1 MADRNVNGAGAAATG
16 RAGNRTGGRAAAGS
30 GAAPGAVP
38 GADRP
43 QDIRNVAL
51 VGPSGAGKTS
61 LVEALLAA
69 AGEIG
74 RAGSVEEGT
83 TVSDHDEVEIRQ
95 GRSVDLT
102 VNPVMVGG
110 VKVNLLDTPGYAD
123 FIGAMRAGLR
133 GADAALFVVSA
144 LEGVDGR
151 TRVLW
156 EECAAVGMPRAVAVT
171 RIDHPRADY
180 DEVVAQ
186 CQEAFGPG
194 VHPAYVPAVE
204 GTGDDR
210 RVVGVWGLV
219 SERYYDYSECS
230 DRSEGSD
237 RSRRSERSGH
247 AGGGGPGP
255 APSARPAPDW
265 LREAAGPL
273 RETLVEE
280 VITESED
287 EALMER
293 YMEGGELDPDLLVDD
308 LKKAVAAGGFH
319 PVLAISTA
327 NGVGVREL
335 LRELPLSCPD
345 PTRRPFPEVS
355 TPEGKPVAGLSCDP
369 EGPLVAE
376 VLSTA
381 GDPYVGRV
389 SLVRVFSGTLRPD
402 TRVHLHGH
410 GVPCGLTGR
419 SELDRTGNDERTGS
433 LSVPLGRE
441 NRPVGQAV
449 AGDLCLVAKLP
460 DARTGDTLSDPERP
474 LRVSPWRFPQPLLP
488 VALTAASSGDEDK
501 LSQAVARLVAEDPSL
516 RVEVNAETHQMVL
529 WSLGEAHLDAAL
541 DRLEHRHGVRVET
554 GEVRVPLRE
563 TFAVPA
569 QGTGRNVKQSG
580 GHGEF
585 GVCRIRV
592 EPLEPGAGLEFV
604 DEIVGGVVPRQFVP
618 SVEKGVRAQMADGV
632 GTGAGGRDG
641 AGSGTAPGAG
651 AATGTGAGTGS
662 RYPLVDIRVTLYDG
676 KAHSVD
682 SSDMAFQKAGRLA
695 LRDAAAAARL
705 ALLEP
710 VDEVSVEVDDA
721 YLGAVLSDLS
731 ARRGRVVGTEPAGG
745 GRAVVRAEV
754 PELEIVRYAVEL
766 RSISHG
772 TGVFSREYVR
782 HEPLPP
788 QAAARLAGRGRAG

>member
-1 MADRNVNGAGAAATG
+1 MADRNVNGTGASA
-16 RAGNRTGGRAAAGS
+16 
-30 GAAPGAVP
+30 GAVP
-38 GADRP
+38 RADGPR
-43 QDIRNVAL
+43 DIRNIAL

-61 LVEALLAA
+61 LFEALLAA
-69 AGEIG
+69 AGEIS
-74 RAGSVEEGT
+74 RPGSVEEGT

-102 VNPVMVGG
+102 VNPVMVGD

-156 EECAAVGMPRAVAVT
+156 EECADVGMPRAVAVT

-186 CQEAFGPG
+186 CREAFGPG
-194 VHPAYVPAVE
+194 VHPAYVPAAE
-204 GTGDDR
+204 GTGDER

-219 SERYYDYSECS
+219 SERYYDYSEGA
-230 DRSEGSD
+230 DGSEGAK
-237 RSRRSERSGH
+237 RSGRS
-247 AGGGGPGP
+247 GGDGPGS
-255 APSARPAPDW
+255 APTARPVPDW

-287 EALMER
+287 EVLMER
-293 YMEGGELDPDLLVDD
+293 YMEGGELDPDLLIDD
-308 LKKAVAAGGFH
+308 LQKAVATGGFH
-319 PVLAISTA
+319 PVLAISTTT
-327 NGVGVREL
+327 GVGVREL

-345 PTRRPFPEVS
+345 PTRRPFPEAF
-355 TPEGKPVAGLSCDP
+355 TPEGEPVAGLSCDP
-369 EGPLVAE
+369 DGPLVAQ

-389 SLVRVFSGTLRPD
+389 SLVRVLSGTLRPD

-410 GVPCGLTGR
+410 GVPCGLTGQD
-419 SELDRTGNDERTGS
+419 ELDRTGNDERTGP
-433 LSVPLGRE
+433 LSVPLGRG

-460 DARTGDTLSDPERP
+460 DARTGDTLSEPERP
-474 LRVSPWRFPQPLLP
+474 VRVAPWRFPRPLLP
-488 VALTAASSGDEDK
+488 VAVSAASSGDEDK
-501 LSQAVARLVAEDPSL
+501 LSHAVARLVAEDPSL

-541 DRLEHRHGVRVET
+541 DRLEHRHGVRVRT

-592 EPLEPGAGLEFV
+592 EPLESGAGLEFV
-604 DEIVGGVVPRQFVP
+604 DEIVGGVVPRQFVL

-632 GTGAGGRDG
+632 GTAAGARDG
-641 AGSGTAPGAG
+641 AGPGDG
-651 AATGTGAGTGS
+651 ADTGS
-662 RYPLVDIRVTLYDG
+662 GHPLVDIRVTLYDG

-682 SSDMAFQKAGRLA
+682 SSDTAFQKAGRLA
-695 LRDAAAAARL
+695 LREAAAAARL
-705 ALLEP
+705 TVLEP

-731 ARRGRVVGTEPAGG
+731 ARRGRVVGTESVRG

-754 PELEIVRYAVEL
+754 PELEIVRYAVDL

-772 TGVFSREYVR
+772 TGVFSREYAR
-782 HEPLPP
+782 HEPLPAR
-788 QAAARLAGRGRAG
+788 AAARLAGRGG

>member
-1 MADRNVNGAGAAATG
+1 MAD
-16 RAGNRTGGRAAAGS
+16 
-30 GAAPGAVP
+30 VP
-38 GADRP
+38 RADRP
-43 QDIRNVAL
+43 QNIRNIAL
-51 VGPSGAGKTS
+51 VGPSGSGKTS
-61 LVEALLAA
+61 LVEALLHA
-69 AGEIG
+69 AGEIS
-74 RAGSVEEGT
+74 RPGSVEEGT

-95 GRSVDLT
+95 KRSVHLS
-102 VNPVMVGG
+102 VNPVMVGD

-133 GADAALFVVSA
+133 GADAALFVISA
-144 LEGVDGR
+144 LDGVDGR

-156 EECAAVGMPRAVAVT
+156 EECAAVGMPRAVAIT
-171 RIDHPRADY
+171 KIDHPRADY

-186 CQEAFGPG
+186 CQEAFGGG

-219 SERYYDYSECS
+219 SERYYGEPAEPP
-230 DRSEGSD
+230 DR
-237 RSRRSERSGH
+237 
-247 AGGGGPGP
+247 
-255 APSARPAPDW
+255 
-265 LREAAGPL
+265 LRAAAGPL

-293 YMEGGELDPDLLVDD
+293 YMEGGKLDPDLLIAD
-308 LKKAVAAGGFH
+308 LQKAVAAGGFH
-319 PVLAISTA
+319 PVLAISATRD
-327 NGVGVREL
+327 VGVRQL

-345 PTRRPFPEVS
+345 PTRRPFPPVE
-355 TPEGKPVAGLSCDP
+355 TPGGEPVRGLSCDP
-369 EGPLVAE
+369 DGPLAAE
-376 VLSTA
+376 VLSTTV
-381 GDPYVGRV
+381 DPYVGRV

-402 TRVHLHGH
+402 TQVHLHGH
-410 GVPCGLTGR
+410 GVPCGLTG
-419 SELDRTGNDERTGS
+419 SDDLDRTGNDERAGA
-433 LSVPLGRE
+433 LSVPLGRQS
-441 NRPVGQAV
+441 RPVGQIV
-449 AGDLCLVAKLP
+449 AGDLCLVAKVP
-460 DARTGDTLSDPERP
+460 DARTGDTLSAPDRP
-474 LRVSPWRFPQPLLP
+474 LRVAPWRFPQPLLP
-488 VALTAASSGDEDK
+488 VSLTAVSSGDEDR

-516 RVEVNAETHQMVL
+516 RVEVNPETHQMVL

-541 DRLEHRHGVRVET
+541 DRLEHRHGVRVRT
-554 GEVRVPLRE
+554 GRVRVPLRE

-569 QGTGRNVKQSG
+569 QGMGRNVKQSG

-592 EPLEPGAGLEFV
+592 EPLESGSGLEFV

-632 GTGAGGRDG
+632 D
-641 AGSGTAPGAG
+641 SGH
-651 AATGTGAGTGS
+651 
-662 RYPLVDIRVTLYDG
+662 PLVDIRVTLYDG

-695 LRDAAAAARL
+695 LKDAAASARL
-705 ALLEP
+705 STLEP
-710 VDEVSVEVDDA
+710 VDEVTVEVDDA

-731 ARRGRVVGTEPAGG
+731 ARRGRVVGTETANG

-754 PELEIVRYAVEL
+754 PELEITRYAVEL
-766 RSISHG
+766 RSTSHG
-772 TGVFSREYVR
+772 TGVFTRSYLR

-788 QAAARLAGRGRAG
+788 QVAARLPDRQPEEV

>member
-1 MADRNVNGAGAAATG
+1 MAGHNVNGAVP
-16 RAGNRTGGRAAAGS
+16 RADG
-30 GAAPGAVP
+30 
-38 GADRP
+38 P
-43 QDIRNVAL
+43 QNIRNVAL

-61 LVEALLAA
+61 LVEALLVA

-74 RAGSVEEGT
+74 RPGSVEEGT
-83 TVSDHDEVEIRQ
+83 TVSDHDGVEIRQ
-95 GRSVDLT
+95 RRSVNLT
-102 VNPVMVGG
+102 VNPVMVGD

-144 LEGVDGR
+144 LDGVDGR

-204 GTGDDR
+204 GTGDER

-219 SERYYDYSECS
+219 SERYYD
-230 DRSEGSD
+230 
-237 RSRRSERSGH
+237 RSGGDG
-247 AGGGGPGP
+247 A
-255 APSARPAPDW
+255 PAPDW
-265 LREAAGPL
+265 LRETAGPL

-293 YMEGGELDPDLLVDD
+293 YMEGGELDPDLLIDD

-355 TPEGKPVAGLSCDP
+355 TPEGKPVTGLSCDP
-369 EGPLVAE
+369 DGPLVAE

-402 TRVHLHGH
+402 TRVRLHGH
-410 GVPCGLTGR
+410 
-419 SELDRTGNDERTGS
+419 DERTGS

-449 AGDLCLVAKLP
+449 AGDLCMVAKLP

-474 LRVSPWRFPQPLLP
+474 LLVSPWRFPQPLLP

-592 EPLEPGAGLEFV
+592 EPLESGSGLEFV

-618 SVEKGVRAQMADGV
+618 SVEKGVRAQMADG
-632 GTGAGGRDG
+632 
-641 AGSGTAPGAG
+641 
-651 AATGTGAGTGS
+651 TGT
-662 RYPLVDIRVTLYDG
+662 YPLVDIRVTLYDG

-695 LRDAAAAARL
+695 LKDAAAAGRL
-705 ALLEP
+705 AVLEP
-710 VDEVSVEVDDA
+710 VDEVTVEVDDT

-731 ARRGRVVGTEPAGG
+731 ARRGRVVGTETTGG

-782 HEPLPP
+782 HEPLPA
-788 QAAARLAGRGRAG
+788 QAAARLAGKR

>member
-1 MADRNVNGAGAAATG
+1 MADRNVNGTGASA
-16 RAGNRTGGRAAAGS
+16 
-30 GAAPGAVP
+30 GAVP
-38 GADRP
+38 RADGPR
-43 QDIRNVAL
+43 DIRNIAL

-74 RAGSVEEGT
+74 RPGSVEEGT

-95 GRSVDLT
+95 GRSIDLT
-102 VNPVMVGG
+102 VNPVMVGD

-186 CQEAFGPG
+186 CREAFGPG

-204 GTGDDR
+204 GTGDER

-219 SERYYDYSECS
+219 SERYYDYSG
-230 DRSEGSD
+230 GSD
-237 RSRRSERSGH
+237 GAERAKRSGRS
-247 AGGGGPGP
+247 GGGGPGS
-255 APSARPAPDW
+255 APSARPVPDW

-287 EALMER
+287 EVLMER
-293 YMEGGELDPDLLVDD
+293 YMEGGELDPDLLIDD
-308 LKKAVAAGGFH
+308 LQKAVAAGGFH
-319 PVLAISTA
+319 PVLAISTTT
-327 NGVGVREL
+327 GVGVREL

-345 PTRRPFPEVS
+345 PTRRPFPETF
-355 TPEGKPVAGLSCDP
+355 TPEGGPVAGLSCDP
-369 EGPLVAE
+369 DGPLVAQ

-381 GDPYVGRV
+381 VDPYVGRV
-389 SLVRVFSGTLRPD
+389 SLVRVLSGTLRPD

-410 GVPCGLTGR
+410 GVPCGLTGQD
-419 SELDRTGNDERTGS
+419 ELDRTGNDERTGP

-460 DARTGDTLSDPERP
+460 DARTGDTLSEPERP
-474 LRVSPWRFPQPLLP
+474 VRVAPWRFPRPLLP
-488 VALTAASSGDEDK
+488 VAVSAASSGDEDK
-501 LSQAVARLVAEDPSL
+501 LSHAVARLVAEDPSL

-541 DRLEHRHGVRVET
+541 DRLEHRHGVRVRT

-592 EPLEPGAGLEFV
+592 EPLESGAGLEFV
-604 DEIVGGVVPRQFVP
+604 DEIVGGVVPRQFVL

-632 GTGAGGRDG
+632 GTVAGARGG
-641 AGSGTAPGAG
+641 AGSEDGADPGAG
-651 AATGTGAGTGS
+651 
-662 RYPLVDIRVTLYDG
+662 YPLVDIRVTLYDG

-705 ALLEP
+705 AVLEP

-731 ARRGRVVGTEPAGG
+731 ARRGRVVGTESVRG

-772 TGVFSREYVR
+772 TGVFSREYAR
-782 HEPLPP
+782 HEPLPA
-788 QAAARLAGRGRAG
+788 QAAARLAGRGGQS

>member
-1 MADRNVNGAGAAATG
+1 MVDRAVD
-16 RAGNRTGGRAAAGS
+16 
-30 GAAPGAVP
+30 VP

-43 QDIRNVAL
+43 QNIRNIAL

-61 LVEALLAA
+61 LVEALLLA

-74 RAGSVEEGT
+74 RPGSVEEGT
-83 TVSDHDEVEIRQ
+83 TVSDHDEVEVRQ
-95 GRSVDLT
+95 RRSVRLT
-102 VNPVMVGG
+102 VNPVMVGD

-144 LEGVDGR
+144 LDGVDGR

-156 EECAAVGMPRAVAVT
+156 EECAALGMPRAVAVT

-204 GTGDDR
+204 GTGDGR

-219 SERYYDYSECS
+219 SERYYDYSEG
-230 DRSEGSD
+230 DG
-237 RSRRSERSGH
+237 
-247 AGGGGPGP
+247 AP
-255 APSARPAPDW
+255 APRSAPDW

-287 EALMER
+287 EVLMER
-293 YMEGGELDPDLLVDD
+293 YMQGGELDLDLLIAD
-308 LKKAVAAGGFH
+308 LKLAVAAGGFH
-319 PVLAISTA
+319 PVLATGPVR
-327 NGVGVREL
+327 GVGVREL

-345 PTRRPFPEVS
+345 PTRRPFPPVA
-355 TPEGKPVAGLSCDP
+355 TPDGKPVRDVSCDP
-369 EGPLVAE
+369 DGPLVAE
-376 VLSTA
+376 VLSTTS
-381 GDPYVGRV
+381 DPYVGRM

-410 GVPCGLTGR
+410 GVSCGLTG
-419 SELDRTGNDERTGS
+419 SDELDRIGNDERVGP
-433 LSVPLGRE
+433 LSVPLGRGI
-441 NRPVGQAV
+441 RPVGRVV

-460 DARTGDTLSDPERP
+460 DARTGDTLSDPDRP
-474 LRVSPWRFPQPLLP
+474 LRVVPWRFPQPLLP
-488 VALTAASSGDEDK
+488 VSLAAASPGDEDR
-501 LSQAVARLVAEDPSL
+501 LPQAVARLVAEDPSL
-516 RVEVNAETHQMVL
+516 RVEVNPETRQMVL

-541 DRLEHRHGVRVET
+541 DRLEHRYGVRVET
-554 GEVRVPLRE
+554 GQVRVPLRE

-569 QGTGRNVKQSG
+569 QGMGRNVKQSG

-604 DEIVGGVVPRQFVP
+604 DEITGGVVPRQFVP
-618 SVEKGVRAQMADGV
+618 SVEKGVRAQMVDGV
-632 GTGAGGRDG
+632 D
-641 AGSGTAPGAG
+641 SG
-651 AATGTGAGTGS
+651 
-662 RYPLVDIRVTLYDG
+662 YPLVDIRVTLYDG

-695 LRDAAAAARL
+695 LRDAASAGRL
-705 ALLEP
+705 AVLEP
-710 VDEVSVEVDDA
+710 VDEVSVEVDDT
-721 YLGAVLSDLS
+721 YLGAVMSDLS
-731 ARRGRVVGTEPAGG
+731 ARRGRVVGTEAADG
-745 GRAVVRAEV
+745 GRAVVHAEV
-754 PELEIVRYAVEL
+754 PELEITRYAVEL
-766 RSISHG
+766 RSVSHG
-772 TGVFSREYVR
+772 TGVFTRAYLR
-782 HEPLPP
+782 HEPLPR
-788 QAAARLAGRGRAG
+788 QVAHRLPVPGG

>member
-1 MADRNVNGAGAAATG
+1 MADRNVNGAGATSGG
-16 RAGNRTGGRAAAGS
+16 RAGNRATAGT
-30 GAAPGAVP
+30 GAAHGAVP
-38 GADRP
+38 RADRP

-74 RAGSVEEGT
+74 RAGSVEDGT

-95 GRSVDLT
+95 RRSVNLT
-102 VNPVMVGG
+102 VNPVMVGD

-219 SERYYDYSECS
+219 SERYYDYSERS
-230 DRSEGSD
+230 D
-237 RSRRSERSGH
+237 H

-255 APSARPAPDW
+255 ASSARPAPDW

-345 PTRRPFPEVS
+345 PTRHPLPEVS
-355 TPEGKPVAGLSCDP
+355 TPEGRPVPGLSCDP
-369 EGPLVAE
+369 DGPLVAE

-402 TRVHLHGH
+402 TRIHLHGH
-410 GVPCGLTGR
+410 GVPCGLTGQND
-419 SELDRTGNDERTGS
+419 LDRAGNDERTGS

-474 LRVSPWRFPQPLLP
+474 LRVSPWRFPRPLLP
-488 VALTAASSGDEDK
+488 VALTAASAGDEDK
-501 LSQAVARLVAEDPSL
+501 LSQAVTRLVAEDPSL

-618 SVEKGVRAQMADGV
+618 SVEKGVRAQMADGL
-632 GTGAGGRDG
+632 GTGPGSG
-641 AGSGTAPGAG
+641 AGSAAG
-651 AATGTGAGTGS
+651 AGAGTGS
-662 RYPLVDIRVTLYDG
+662 GYPLVDIRVTLYDG

-695 LRDAAAAARL
+695 IRDAAAAARL
-705 ALLEP
+705 SLLEP

-731 ARRGRVVGTEPAGG
+731 ARRGRVVGTEPAQG

-782 HEPLPP
+782 HEPLPA
-788 QAAARLAGRGRAG
+788 QAAARLAGRGRQG

>member
-1 MADRNVNGAGAAATG
+1 MADRAVE
-16 RAGNRTGGRAAAGS
+16 
-30 GAAPGAVP
+30 VP
-38 GADRP
+38 GADGP
-43 QDIRNVAL
+43 QNIRNVAL

-61 LVEALLAA
+61 LVEALLLA

-74 RAGSVEEGT
+74 RPGSVEEGT

-95 GRSVDLT
+95 KRSVHLT
-102 VNPVMVGG
+102 VNPVMVGD

-144 LEGVDGR
+144 LDGVDGR

-204 GTGDDR
+204 GTGDGR

-219 SERYYDYSECS
+219 SERYHDYS
-230 DRSEGSD
+230 D
-237 RSRRSERSGH
+237 
-247 AGGGGPGP
+247 GGGSG
-255 APSARPAPDW
+255 SAPDW
-265 LREAAGPL
+265 LRETAGPL
-273 RETLVEE
+273 RQTLIEE
-280 VITESED
+280 VITETED

-293 YMEGGELDPDLLVDD
+293 YMEGGELDPDLLIAD
-308 LKKAVAAGGFH
+308 LKLAVAAGGFH
-319 PVLAISTA
+319 PVLATSPVR
-327 NGVGVREL
+327 GVGVREL

-345 PTRRPFPEVS
+345 PTRRPFPPVAA
-355 TPEGKPVAGLSCDP
+355 PDGKPVRGMSCDP
-369 EGPLVAE
+369 DGPFVAE
-376 VLSTA
+376 VLSTV
-381 GDPYVGRV
+381 GDPYVGRM
-389 SLVRVFSGTLRPD
+389 SLVRVFSGTLHPD

-410 GVPCGLTGR
+410 GVSCGLTG
-419 SELDRTGNDERTGS
+419 SEELDRTGNDERVGP
-433 LSVPLGRE
+433 LSVPLGRG
-441 NRPVGQAV
+441 NRPVDRVV

-460 DARTGDTLSDPERP
+460 DARTGDTLSDPDRP
-474 LRVSPWRFPQPLLP
+474 LRVVPWHFPQPLLP
-488 VALTAASSGDEDK
+488 VSLAAASPGDEDR

-516 RVEVNAETHQMVL
+516 RVEVNPETHQMVL

-554 GEVRVPLRE
+554 GPVRVPLRE

-604 DEIVGGVVPRQFVP
+604 DEITGGIVPRQFVP

-632 GTGAGGRDG
+632 D
-641 AGSGTAPGAG
+641 SG
-651 AATGTGAGTGS
+651 
-662 RYPLVDIRVTLYDG
+662 YPLVDIRVTLYDG

-695 LRDAAAAARL
+695 LKDAAAAGRL
-705 ALLEP
+705 AVLEP
-710 VDEVSVEVDDA
+710 VDEVSVKVDEA
-721 YLGAVLSDLS
+721 YLGAVMSDLS
-731 ARRGRVVGTEPAGG
+731 SRRGRVVGTETAGG

-754 PELEIVRYAVEL
+754 PELEITRYAVEL
-766 RSISHG
+766 RSLSHG
-772 TGVFSREYVR
+772 TGVFSRGYLR
-782 HEPLPP
+782 HEPLPRQVADRLPVP
-788 QAAARLAGRGRAG
+788 QG

>member
-1 MADRNVNGAGAAATG
+1 MADR
-16 RAGNRTGGRAAAGS
+16 AAG
-30 GAAPGAVP
+30 VP

-43 QDIRNVAL
+43 QNIRNIAL

-61 LVEALLAA
+61 LVEALLLA

-74 RAGSVEEGT
+74 RPGSVEEGT

-95 GRSVDLT
+95 RRSVHLT
-102 VNPVMVGG
+102 VNPVMVGD

-144 LEGVDGR
+144 LDGVDGR

-204 GTGDDR
+204 GTGDGR

-219 SERYYDYSECS
+219 SERYYDYS
-230 DRSEGSD
+230 DGDGAPDPRS
-237 RSRRSERSGH
+237 
-247 AGGGGPGP
+247 
-255 APSARPAPDW
+255 APDW
-265 LREAAGPL
+265 LCETAGPL
-273 RETLVEE
+273 RETLIEE

-293 YMEGGELDPDLLVDD
+293 YMEGGELDPDLLIAD
-308 LKKAVAAGGFH
+308 LKLAVAAGGFH
-319 PVLAISTA
+319 PVLATSPVR
-327 NGVGVREL
+327 GVGVREL

-345 PTRRPFPEVS
+345 PTRGPFPPVVA
-355 TPEGKPVAGLSCDP
+355 PDGKPVRGMSCDP
-369 EGPLVAE
+369 DGPLVAE

-381 GDPYVGRV
+381 SDPYVGRV

-410 GVPCGLTGR
+410 GVPCGLAG
-419 SELDRTGNDERTGS
+419 SDELDRTGNDERVGP

-441 NRPVGQAV
+441 NRPVDRVV

-460 DARTGDTLSDPERP
+460 DARTGDTLSDPDRP
-474 LRVSPWRFPQPLLP
+474 LRVVPWRFPQPLLP
-488 VALTAASSGDEDK
+488 VSLAAASPGDEDR
-501 LSQAVARLVAEDPSL
+501 LSRAVARLVAEDPSL
-516 RVEVNAETHQMVL
+516 RVEVNPETHQMVL

-554 GEVRVPLRE
+554 GQVRVPLRE

-604 DEIVGGVVPRQFVP
+604 DEITGGVVPRQFVP

-632 GTGAGGRDG
+632 H
-641 AGSGTAPGAG
+641 SGH
-651 AATGTGAGTGS
+651 
-662 RYPLVDIRVTLYDG
+662 PLVDIRVTLYDG

-695 LRDAAAAARL
+695 LKDAAEAGRL
-705 ALLEP
+705 AVLEP
-710 VDEVSVEVDDA
+710 VDEVCVEVDDA
-721 YLGAVLSDLS
+721 YLGAVMSDLS
-731 ARRGRVVGTEPAGG
+731 ARRGRVVGTETADG

-754 PELEIVRYAVEL
+754 PELEITRYAVEL
-766 RSISHG
+766 RSVSHG
-772 TGVFSREYVR
+772 TGVFTRDYLR
-782 HEPLPP
+782 HEPLPRQVADRLPVP
-788 QAAARLAGRGRAG
+788 QG

>member
-1 MADRNVNGAGAAATG
+1 MADRNVNGTGASA
-16 RAGNRTGGRAAAGS
+16 
-30 GAAPGAVP
+30 GAVP
-38 GADRP
+38 RADGPRN
-43 QDIRNVAL
+43 IRNVAL

-61 LVEALLAA
+61 LVEALLTA
-69 AGEIG
+69 AGEIN
-74 RAGSVEEGT
+74 RPGSVEEGT
-83 TVSDHDEVEIRQ
+83 TVSDHDGVEIRQ
-95 GRSVDLT
+95 GRSVNLT
-102 VNPVMVGG
+102 VNPVMVGD

-180 DEVVAQ
+180 DEVVAR
-186 CQEAFGPG
+186 CQEAFGTG

-219 SERYYDYSECS
+219 SERYYDYSGCP
-230 DRSEGSD
+230 DGSD
-237 RSRRSERSGH
+237 TSGRSAGAGGSKRSERPGRPQRSDH
-247 AGGGGPGP
+247 AGGGGP
-255 APSARPAPDW
+255 ASVPSARPVPDW

-273 RETLVEE
+273 RETLIEE

-293 YMEGGELDPDLLVDD
+293 YMEGGELDPDLLIDD

-319 PVLAISTA
+319 PVLAISTTT
-327 NGVGVREL
+327 GVGVREL

-345 PTRRPFPEVS
+345 PTRRPFPETFTS
-355 TPEGKPVAGLSCDP
+355 EGGPVAGLSCDP
-369 EGPLVAE
+369 DGPLVAE

-389 SLVRVFSGTLRPD
+389 SLVRVFSGSLSPD

-410 GVPCGLTGR
+410 GVPCGLNGQD
-419 SELDRTGNDERTGS
+419 ELDRTGNDERIGA
-433 LSVPLGRE
+433 LSVPLGRG
-441 NRPVGQAV
+441 NRPVDRVA

-460 DARTGDTLSDPERP
+460 DARTGDTLSEPERP
-474 LRVSPWRFPQPLLP
+474 LRVAPWRFPRPLLP
-488 VALTAASSGDEDK
+488 VAVSAASSGDEDK

-592 EPLEPGAGLEFV
+592 EPLESGAGLEFV
-604 DEIVGGVVPRQFVP
+604 DEIVGGVVPRQFVL

-632 GTGAGGRDG
+632 GTGAGVRGGTGPGPGPGPGSGSGDG
-641 AGSGTAPGAG
+641 AGPGSGTG
-651 AATGTGAGTGS
+651 
-662 RYPLVDIRVTLYDG
+662 YPLVDIRVTLYDG

-705 ALLEP
+705 AVLEP

-731 ARRGRVVGTEPAGG
+731 ARRGRVVGTEAAGG

-754 PELEIVRYAVEL
+754 PELEITRYAVEL

-782 HEPLPP
+782 HEPLPA
-788 QAAARLAGRGRAG
+788 QAAARLAGRGKGG

>member
-1 MADRNVNGAGAAATG
+1 MADRNVNGTGASA
-16 RAGNRTGGRAAAGS
+16 
-30 GAAPGAVP
+30 GAVP
-38 GADRP
+38 RADGPRN
-43 QDIRNVAL
+43 IRNIAL

-69 AGEIG
+69 AGEVS
-74 RAGSVEEGT
+74 RPGSVEEGT

-102 VNPVMVGG
+102 VNPVMVGD

-186 CQEAFGPG
+186 CREAFGPG

-204 GTGDDR
+204 GRGAPR
-210 RVVGVWGLV
+210 RGGGGWGVAPPRTSHSPGGPAGPGGPDG
-219 SERYYDYSECS
+219 SERAK
-230 DRSEGSD
+230 
-237 RSRRSERSGH
+237 RSGR
-247 AGGGGPGP
+247 AGGGGPGS
-255 APSARPAPDW
+255 APSARPVPDW

-293 YMEGGELDPDLLVDD
+293 YMEGGELDPDLLIDD
-308 LKKAVAAGGFH
+308 LQKAVAAGGFH
-319 PVLAISTA
+319 PVLAISTTT
-327 NGVGVREL
+327 GVGVREL

-345 PTRRPFPEVS
+345 PTRRPFPETS
-355 TPEGKPVAGLSCDP
+355 TPEGEPVAGLSCDP
-369 EGPLVAE
+369 DGPLVAQ

-410 GVPCGLTGR
+410 GVPCGLTGQD
-419 SELDRTGNDERTGS
+419 ELDRTGNDERTGP

-441 NRPVGQAV
+441 NRPVGQVV
-449 AGDLCLVAKLP
+449 AGDLCLVARLP
-460 DARTGDTLSDPERP
+460 DARTGDTLSEPERP
-474 LRVSPWRFPQPLLP
+474 VRVAPWRFPRPLLP
-488 VALTAASSGDEDK
+488 VAVSAESSGDEDK

-541 DRLEHRHGVRVET
+541 DRLEHRHGVRVGT

-592 EPLEPGAGLEFV
+592 EPLESGAGLEFV
-604 DEIVGGVVPRQFVP
+604 DEIVGGVVPRQFVL

-632 GTGAGGRDG
+632 GTGTGAKGGAGSGDG
-641 AGSGTAPGAG
+641 AGSGAG
-651 AATGTGAGTGS
+651 
-662 RYPLVDIRVTLYDG
+662 YPLVDIRVTLYDG

-705 ALLEP
+705 AVLEP

-731 ARRGRVVGTEPAGG
+731 ARRGRVVGTESVRG

-772 TGVFSREYVR
+772 TGVFSREYAR
-782 HEPLPP
+782 HEPLPA
-788 QAAARLAGRGRAG
+788 QAAARLAGRGGQG